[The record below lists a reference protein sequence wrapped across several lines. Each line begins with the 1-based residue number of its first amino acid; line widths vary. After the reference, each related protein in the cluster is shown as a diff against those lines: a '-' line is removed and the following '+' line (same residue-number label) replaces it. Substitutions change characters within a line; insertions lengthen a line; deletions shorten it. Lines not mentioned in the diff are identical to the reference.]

1 MPTTDRPRLLII
13 SPARWQGYWHGGKV
27 LAPPLSLPL
36 LAGLTPRDVD
46 VQLVD
51 ESVERVDPE
60 ARADWVAISAMTAQA
75 PRAYEIADAFRRRSI
90 PVVLG
95 GIHPTVLPDEAGE
108 HADAVV
114 VGEAETVWREV
125 IADLRTGRLK
135 PRYQAEAY
143 HDLVGLPVPRRDLLR
158 ADRYLTVN
166 VVQTARG
173 CPNGCTF
180 CTVRAVF
187 GRRYRFRPIP
197 EVVDEL
203 RTLGGWVG
211 FVDDN
216 IVGHPAR
223 ARELFEALIPMKRQ
237 WIGQGD
243 LSVAKDPELLRLC
256 ARSGCS
262 ALFVGLETLTPEGLR
277 ATHKSPNL
285 ACDMSEAIATI
296 HKAGIEIVGSFVL
309 GLDQDDTDVFART
322 AAFAEENKLMA
333 AQFCVLTPYP
343 GTEVHRQLD
352 EEGRIE
358 ERDWAK
364 YNMRQVVFR
373 PLQMTPQQLETG
385 QKAVHDRFYSIPSI
399 LRRAATGRA
408 LLVPRLLVNLSYRR
422 LANGKPICK
431 SLPSHKTVQP
441 SPVEAP
447 AQAPGIR
454 TEGARE
460 GL

>member
-1 MPTTDRPRLLII
+1 MLAYLVNPANKLVSISLNKSSYWNRYRL
-13 SPARWQGYWHGGKV
+13 WK
-27 LAPPLSLPL
+27 PLGLL
-36 LAGLTPRDVD
+36 MLAGLTPAGWEISI
-46 VQLVD
+46 LD
-51 ESVERVDPE
+51 ENLGPIDY
-60 ARADWVAISAMTAQA
+60 AAL
-75 PRAYEIADAFRRRSI
+75 PRPAYEIADAFRRRSI

-262 ALFVGLETLTPEGLR
+262 ALFVGLDTLTPEGLR

-322 AAFAEENKLMA
+322 AAFAE
-333 AQFCVLTPYP
+333 
-343 GTEVHRQLD
+343 
-352 EEGRIE
+352 
-358 ERDWAK
+358 
-364 YNMRQVVFR
+364 
-373 PLQMTPQQLETG
+373 
-385 QKAVHDRFYSIPSI
+385 
-399 LRRAATGRA
+399 
-408 LLVPRLLVNLSYRR
+408 
-422 LANGKPICK
+422 
-431 SLPSHKTVQP
+431 
-441 SPVEAP
+441 
-447 AQAPGIR
+447 
-454 TEGARE
+454 
-460 GL
+460 